1 MRVLFVSLIVVVIDQ
16 VSKILVKGF
25 SIPIINFKHLGIG
38 YGHKMAVLGKY
49 FNITLVE
56 NPGIAF
62 GINFGSEF
70 KLLIT
75 IFTIITSGLLVYY
88 LYNSR
93 NKSFGIRFSI
103 ALIIGGAFGNLID
116 RTFYGV
122 FYGYAPIFYGKVVDF
137 LEFKLFS
144 VFLFHGTAGN
154 YIFNFADL
162 AVTLGVFS
170 LILNYI
176 RKEKQEAD
184 PVPIIEPEKK
194 ADDKSIENYL
204 ADN

>member
-1 MRVLFVSLIVVVIDQ
+1 MRVLFVSFIVVVVDQ
-16 VSKILVKGF
+16 VSKVLVKGF
-25 SIPIINFKHLGIG
+25 SFPLFNIKHIGIG
-38 YGHKMAVLGKY
+38 YGHKTAVLGKY
-49 FNITLVE
+49 FYITLIE

-75 IFTIITSGLLVYY
+75 IFTLITSILLIYY
-88 LYNSR
+88 LYRSR
-93 NKSFGIRFSI
+93 TKSFGVRFSI

-116 RTFYGV
+116 RTLYGV
-122 FYGYAPIFYGKVVDF
+122 FYGYAPVFYGKVVDF
-137 LEFKLFS
+137 LEFKLFNM
-144 VFLFHGTAGN
+144 FLFNGTSGN

-170 LILNYI
+170 LLLNYM
-176 RKEKQEAD
+176 RKNKPEAIKIPKAEPD
-184 PVPIIEPEKK
+184 KKPV
-194 ADDKSIENYL
+194 ENYL